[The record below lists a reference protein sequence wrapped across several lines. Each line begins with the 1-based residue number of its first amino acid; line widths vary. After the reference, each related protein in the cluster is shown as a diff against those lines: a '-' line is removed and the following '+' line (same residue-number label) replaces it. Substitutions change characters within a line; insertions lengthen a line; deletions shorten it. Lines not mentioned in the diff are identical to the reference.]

1 MPKAEDRGAGR
12 PGKLG
17 EILGLCC
24 FVAAALFGLALLSY
38 YVGDGSF
45 NTQNYPPRE
54 PSNFVGRIG
63 AHLADLLI
71 QFGGYASW
79 FLPFV
84 FALLGY
90 FFFTGR
96 SVKLKLSQFFG
107 YLVLLIFLASIF
119 SAVVPPG
126 AEGQAGG
133 GGWIGEVMADLLRQS
148 LGAVGGMLVAVT
160 LVLISLIITMDF
172 SFVGAGSLAKRVAV
186 SATTAL
192 SAWWTV
198 RREQQRRRQRRDQR
212 ETPAVAANRAEPV
225 IRFGMDTP
233 AEAEMKPSARQA
245 KPPRKR
251 DADAPV
257 RSTVIEL
264 EPARTAPPA
273 LEPPPKAPIRMA
285 PPPPPPSPPPP
296 PEEPPPE
303 PAFVEQVAKKPK
315 PTRPKEAPAAEPKR
329 MEQEAIT
336 IHEQVE
342 TQSARQI
349 SFNQLVGEYERP
361 PLDLFKRPPIDNKDI
376 DREALLAQSVTLE
389 SKLETLGVTGKVV
402 EIHPG
407 PVITMFEY
415 EPAPGIK
422 ISRIANLDDDL
433 AMALQAEKVRIIAPI
448 PGKGAVGI
456 EIPSLRREIVFL
468 REILES
474 KEFNEAKSPLTVAFG
489 KDSSGRPFV
498 QDLTKMPHLLAAGTT
513 GSGKSVFLNCLI
525 MSILFKSTPDQVRL
539 LMVDPKQLELSM
551 YTDIPHMLHP
561 VITEPKKAALL
572 LRWAVA
578 EMEERYRRLAE
589 LGVRNIEN
597 YNEKAV
603 KLAAKTPRHGTITGD
618 DAPAAPERL
627 PYIVII
633 IDELGDLMMVA
644 AKEVEESIARLAQM
658 ARAAGIHLIL
668 ATQRPSVDVITGVIK
683 ANFPSRISFQ
693 VRSRV
698 DSRTILDET
707 GANNLLGMG
716 DALFLPPGSAKLTRF
731 HSAFIADE
739 EVHSAVDFLKK
750 KNPKPNYV
758 EIRTSA
764 GTDLHEASLDELSL
778 DEDENVDEGLFDK
791 AVEIVA
797 RERKASVSY
806 IQRRLKIGYNRAARI
821 IERMEQE
828 GMIGPS
834 DGTSRPR
841 DVYLPE
847 REYD

>member
-1 MPKAEDRGAGR
+1 M
-12 PGKLG
+12 
-17 EILGLCC
+17 
-24 FVAAALFGLALLSY
+24 
-38 YVGDGSF
+38 
-45 NTQNYPPRE
+45 
-54 PSNFVGRIG
+54 
-63 AHLADLLI
+63 
-71 QFGGYASW
+71 
-79 FLPFV
+79 
-84 FALLGY
+84 
-90 FFFTGR
+90 
-96 SVKLKLSQFFG
+96 
-107 YLVLLIFLASIF
+107 
-119 SAVVPPG
+119 
-126 AEGQAGG
+126 
-133 GGWIGEVMADLLRQS
+133 
-148 LGAVGGMLVAVT
+148 
-160 LVLISLIITMDF
+160 
-172 SFVGAGSLAKRVAV
+172 
-186 SATTAL
+186 
-192 SAWWTV
+192 
-198 RREQQRRRQRRDQR
+198 
-212 ETPAVAANRAEPV
+212 
-225 IRFGMDTP
+225 
-233 AEAEMKPSARQA
+233 
-245 KPPRKR
+245 
-251 DADAPV
+251 
-257 RSTVIEL
+257 
-264 EPARTAPPA
+264 
-273 LEPPPKAPIRMA
+273 
-285 PPPPPPSPPPP
+285 
-296 PEEPPPE
+296 
-303 PAFVEQVAKKPK
+303 
-315 PTRPKEAPAAEPKR
+315 
-329 MEQEAIT
+329 
-336 IHEQVE
+336 
-342 TQSARQI
+342 
-349 SFNQLVGEYERP
+349 
-361 PLDLFKRPPIDNKDI
+361 
-376 DREALLAQSVTLE
+376 
-389 SKLETLGVTGKVV
+389 
-402 EIHPG
+402 
-407 PVITMFEY
+407 
-415 EPAPGIK
+415 
-422 ISRIANLDDDL
+422 
-433 AMALQAEKVRIIAPI
+433 
-448 PGKGAVGI
+448 
-456 EIPSLRREIVFL
+456 
-468 REILES
+468 
-474 KEFNEAKSPLTVAFG
+474 
-489 KDSSGRPFV
+489 

-513 GSGKSVFLNCLI
+513 GSGKIVFLNCLI

>member
-1 MPKAEDRGAGR
+1 MPHDEERGSGR

-17 EILGLCC
+17 EILGLLC
-24 FVAAALFGLALLSY
+24 FVVAALFGLALLSY
-38 YVGDGSF
+38 FVGDGSF
-45 NTQNYPPRE
+45 NMVNYPTRE
-54 PSNFVGRIG
+54 PVNAVGRVG

-79 FLPFV
+79 FLPV
-84 FALLGY
+84 MFALLGY

-96 SVKLKLSQFFG
+96 SVRLKLSQLFG
-107 YLVLLIFLASIF
+107 YLILLVFVAAILSTFLPQFPRAD
-119 SAVVPPG
+119 
-126 AEGQAGG
+126 AGG
-133 GGWIGEVMADLLRQS
+133 GGWIGGVMATLLHLSFGRV
-148 LGAVGGMLVAVT
+148 GAMLVAIT
-160 LVLISLIITMDF
+160 MVLISLIITVNF
-172 SFVGAGSLAKRVAV
+172 SFLGAGALVKRGVT
-186 SATTAL
+186 SAYTAL
-192 SAWWTV
+192 GAWWTV
-198 RREQQRRRQRRDQR
+198 RREQRRRRERRDQR
-212 ETPAVAANRAEPV
+212 EPAPGAERGEPV
-225 IRFGMDTP
+225 IRFG
-233 AEAEMKPSARQA
+233 AEAEARAEPKPAARGA
-245 KPPRKR
+245 KPRKR

-257 RSTVIEL
+257 RSTVIEV
-264 EPARTAPPA
+264 AAPVAAAPVI
-273 LEPPPKAPIRMA
+273 EPPRPA
-285 PPPPPPSPPPP
+285 PPPLP
-296 PEEPPPE
+296 PEPITPE
-303 PAFVEQVAKKPK
+303 PAFVEEMAPPRKPK
-315 PTRPKEAPAAEPKR
+315 PPRPKEGAPESKR

-336 IHEQVE
+336 IHEQAE
-342 TQSARQI
+342 TQTARQI
-349 SFNQLVGEYERP
+349 SFTQLVGEYEPP
-361 PLDLFKRPPIDNKDI
+361 PLDLFKKASQENKEL

-389 SKLETLGVTGKVV
+389 AKLETLGVTGKVA

-456 EIPSLRREIVFL
+456 EIPSLRREIVYL
-468 REILES
+468 REIVES
-474 KEFNEAKSPLTVAFG
+474 KEFNDAKAPLTVAFG

-498 QDLTKMPHLLAAGTT
+498 QDLAKMPHLLIAGTT
-513 GSGKSVFLNCLI
+513 GSGKSVFLNCMI
-525 MSILFKSTPDQVRL
+525 MSLLYKSTPEQVRL

-551 YTDIPHMLHP
+551 YTGIPHMLHP

-578 EMEERYRRLAE
+578 EMEDRYRRLAE

-597 YNEKAV
+597 YNEKAS
-603 KLAAKTPRHGTITGD
+603 KAAAKMPRHGTITGEE
-618 DAPAAPERL
+618 PPPVPEKL
-627 PYIVII
+627 PYIVLI
-633 IDELGDLMMVA
+633 IDELADLMMIA
-644 AKEVEESIARLAQM
+644 AKEVEDSIARLAQM

-707 GANNLLGMG
+707 GAHNLLGMG

-731 HSAFIADE
+731 HSAFISDE
-739 EVHSAVDFLKK
+739 EVHAAVDYLKK
-750 KNPKPNYV
+750 KHPTPSYV
-758 EIRTSA
+758 EIRTPTGA
-764 GTDLHEASLDELSL
+764 DLHEASLDEVSL
-778 DEDENVDEGLFDK
+778 DDDGDVDQELFDK
-791 AVEIVA
+791 AVDIVA
-797 RERKASVSY
+797 RDRKASVSY
-806 IQRRLKIGYNRAARI
+806 IQRRLKIGYNRSARI

-847 REYD
+847 TNYE